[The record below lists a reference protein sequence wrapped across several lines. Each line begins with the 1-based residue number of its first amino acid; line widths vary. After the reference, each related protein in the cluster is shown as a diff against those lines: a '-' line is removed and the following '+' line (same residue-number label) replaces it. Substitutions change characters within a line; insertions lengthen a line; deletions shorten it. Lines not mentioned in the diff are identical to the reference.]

1 MTWTA
6 PRRRKVKHTQI
17 SKCTKFKQLGGGITI
32 AHAKMV
38 CDEFRISIRFK
49 EVSVKS
55 LFGL

>member
-6 PRRRKVKHTQI
+6 LRRRRVKLTQI
-17 SKCTKFKQLGGGITI
+17 SKCTKFKQLCGGITI

-38 CDEFRISIRFK
+38 CDEFRVSIKFK
-49 EVSVKS
+49 EGSVKP